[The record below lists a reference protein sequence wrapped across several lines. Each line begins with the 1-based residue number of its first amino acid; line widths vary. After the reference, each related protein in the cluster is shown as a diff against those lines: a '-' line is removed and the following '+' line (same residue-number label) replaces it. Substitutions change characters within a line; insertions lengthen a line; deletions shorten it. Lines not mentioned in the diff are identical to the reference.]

1 MFPNRINVQFLKVV
15 DRNNIKIEIWERG
28 SSYTL
33 ASGSSSTAAA
43 WAARKLGL
51 VDDHVNVIM
60 PGGRIKIEFDDKG
73 HAHMTG
79 SVTYVFCGEYELPDV
94 ITLRY

>member
-1 MFPNRINVQFLKVV
+1 
-15 DRNNIKIEIWERG
+15 
-28 SSYTL
+28 
-33 ASGSSSTAAA
+33 
-43 WAARKLGL
+43 
-51 VDDHVNVIM
+51 M

-94 ITLRY
+94 ITLRYWNAKAKLILRSLAFAFVF